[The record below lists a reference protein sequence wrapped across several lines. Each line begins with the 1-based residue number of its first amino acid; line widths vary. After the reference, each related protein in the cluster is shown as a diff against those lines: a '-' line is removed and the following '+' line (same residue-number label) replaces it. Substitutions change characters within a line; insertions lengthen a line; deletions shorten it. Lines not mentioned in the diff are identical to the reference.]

1 MTSQPPPSVDQRTS
15 LPKIKPGT
23 RLKDTRAADFSQLVV
38 AAYATLSIRA
48 ICEET
53 GRSYGA
59 IHRIL
64 RRAEVTFRKRGY
76 QHPATP
82 IEAAESPS

>member
-1 MTSQPPPSVDQRTS
+1 MTTQTPPSVDQRTS

-23 RLKDTRAADFSQLVV
+23 RLKGTRAAEFSQQVV

-59 IHRIL
+59 IYRIL

-76 QHPATP
+76 QHPVTPNEAT
-82 IEAAESPS
+82 ESSS